1 MEKFILN
8 RLVQYGFVIEN
19 YKILGACEEG
29 YVAVYYGNNNKMLG
43 VIVAN
48 TLEYRLKITSALDYL
63 KMKGYGDVSLNT
75 ILIMDKKNI
84 NEEEARALYF
94 GDSGIVYLNYDKQI
108 LGAISVSENLLNI
121 MTRELN
127 EKEEKKKTSLK
138 NIKLTATNVIIGL
151 NIVLYLICAIKSHS
165 LFEINP
171 YVLIEMGA
179 KYNPLIQRAGQ
190 YYRFITAVF
199 LHGGIIHLAL
209 NMYALKMI
217 GDLIEDYFGTKKFL
231 AIYLI
236 SGVASTIASY
246 MFSPYL
252 SIGASGAIFGLFG
265 SALILG
271 YKKKNTIGPQF
282 FKSIVSVIIVNVVI
296 GLSASNI
303 DNFGHFGGLIAGT
316 LVGAAVYKD

>member
-1 MEKFILN
+1 METFILN
-8 RLVQYGFVIEN
+8 KLVRYGFVIEN

-29 YVAVYYGNNNKMLG
+29 YIAVYYGNNNKVLG
-43 VIVAN
+43 VIVSN

-63 KMKGYGDVSLNT
+63 RMKGYGDVSLNT

-84 NEEEARALYF
+84 TEEEARALYC
-94 GDSGIVYLNYDKQI
+94 GDSGIIYLNYDRQI
-108 LGAISVSENLLNI
+108 LGALSVSENILKIL
-121 MTRELN
+121 TEELKD
-127 EKEEKKKTSLK
+127 KEDKKKPNIK
-138 NIKLTATNVIIGL
+138 NIKLTATNVIIAL
-151 NIVLYLICAIKSHS
+151 NIIIYFISALKSHS
-165 LFEINP
+165 LFEIHP

-190 YYRFITAVF
+190 YYRLLTAVF

-209 NMYALKMI
+209 NMYALKAI

-236 SGVASTIASY
+236 SGVASTAVSY
-246 MFSPYL
+246 IFSPYL

-265 SALILG
+265 SALVLG
-271 YKKKNTIGPQF
+271 YKKKDTIGPQF
-282 FKSIVSVIIVNVVI
+282 LKSIVSVIIVNVII

-316 LVGAAVYKD
+316 IVGAALYKD